1 MGADLSLNVNQAGE
15 ADGQHHL
22 VEHEGA
28 QGLDALLRAV
38 LVLVPDE
45 EVDEDVEELSRDDDD
60 DCITERVRM

>member
-28 QGLDALLRAV
+28 QGLDAFLRAV

-45 EVDEDVEELSRDDDD
+45 EVDEDMEELCRDDDYY
-60 DCITERVRM
+60 CITERVRM